1 MTEPDQASVGLVQPE
16 VFSYNKSF
24 ELCSGEKL
32 PSFEIVYETYGTL
45 NDKRDNAILI
55 CHALSGDHHAAG
67 YHSEL
72 DLKPGWWENCI
83 GPNKPIDTNKF
94 FVVSSNNLGGCG
106 GSTGPTS
113 LNPKT
118 QKPYGSDFPTVLVKD
133 WVNSQKLLAEELEIS
148 RWLAVIGGSLGGM
161 QAMQWAIDYPEQVGH
176 AVVIASAAKLTAQ
189 NIAFNELA
197 REAITSDPNF
207 RSGDYL
213 ESNTQPNKGLMLAR
227 MIGHVTYLSDDGMDT
242 RFGRDITS
250 SDSIGA
256 GGAKFEV
263 ENYLHHQGHSFTRRF
278 DANTY
283 ILMTKALDYFDPAKE
298 TNNNL
303 SEAFINAKSKFLLIS
318 FSSDWRFPVA
328 RSREITD
335 ALIQAD
341 KDVSHIIVE
350 TDKGHDSFLLP
361 IDRYTKAMSAFLNQA
376 YISKT
381 KEFTA
386 L

>member
-1 MTEPDQASVGLVQPE
+1 MTRPNKASVGLVQPE
-16 VFSYNKSF
+16 VFSYYESF

-32 PSFEIVYETYGTL
+32 PSFEMVYETYGTL
-45 NDKRDNAILI
+45 NDKKDNAILI

-72 DLKPGWWENCI
+72 DQKSGWWEHCI

-113 LNPKT
+113 PNPNS
-118 QKPYGSDFPTVLVKD
+118 QKPYGSDFPTILVKD
-133 WVNSQKLLAEELEIS
+133 WVKSQKLLAEELEIS

-161 QAMQWAIDYPEQVGH
+161 QAMQWAIDYPEQVNH

-213 ESNTQPNKGLMLAR
+213 ESHTQPNKGLMLAR

-250 SDSIGA
+250 SDSAEA
-256 GGAKFEV
+256 GYAKFEV
-263 ENYLHHQGHSFTRRF
+263 ENYLHHQGTSFTRRF

-283 ILMTKALDYFDPAKE
+283 ILMTKALDYFDPAKDS
-298 TNNNL
+298 NNNL
-303 SEAFINAKSKFLLIS
+303 AEAFKNARSKFLLIS
-318 FSSDWRFPVA
+318 FTSDWRFPVA

-335 ALIQAD
+335 ALIHAD

-361 IDRYTKAMSAFLNQA
+361 IDRYTKALSAFLNQA
-376 YISKT
+376 HVTVPKDLSV
-381 KEFTA
+381 

>member
-1 MTEPDQASVGLVQPE
+1 MTQPDKASVGLVQPE

-72 DLKPGWWENCI
+72 DSKPGWWENCI
-83 GPNKPIDTNKF
+83 GPNKPIDTDKF

-113 LNPKT
+113 LNPKS
-118 QKPYGSDFPTVLVKD
+118 QKPYGSDFPAILVKD
-133 WVNSQKLLAEELEIS
+133 WVRSQKLLAEELEIS
-148 RWLAVIGGSLGGM
+148 QWLAVIGGSLGGM

-207 RSGDYL
+207 RSGD
-213 ESNTQPNKGLMLAR
+213 
-227 MIGHVTYLSDDGMDT
+227 
-242 RFGRDITS
+242 
-250 SDSIGA
+250 
-256 GGAKFEV
+256 
-263 ENYLHHQGHSFTRRF
+263 
-278 DANTY
+278 
-283 ILMTKALDYFDPAKE
+283 
-298 TNNNL
+298 
-303 SEAFINAKSKFLLIS
+303 
-318 FSSDWRFPVA
+318 
-328 RSREITD
+328 
-335 ALIQAD
+335 
-341 KDVSHIIVE
+341 
-350 TDKGHDSFLLP
+350 
-361 IDRYTKAMSAFLNQA
+361 
-376 YISKT
+376 
-381 KEFTA
+381 
-386 L
+386 